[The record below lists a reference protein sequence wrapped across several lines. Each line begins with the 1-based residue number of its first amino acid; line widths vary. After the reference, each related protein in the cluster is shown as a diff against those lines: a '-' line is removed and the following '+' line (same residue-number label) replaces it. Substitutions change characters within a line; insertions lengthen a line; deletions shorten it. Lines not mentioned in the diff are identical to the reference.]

1 MTGAIRIRE
10 HGGPEVL
17 EWSTHELP
25 SPGPG
30 EVRVRHT
37 AIGVNFI
44 DVYFRTGLYPAPA
57 MPFTP
62 GMEGA
67 GTVTEVGEGVSEVAR
82 GDRVAYAATPPGAYA
97 RERLIAADR
106 LVPLPDS
113 IDESRAAAMMLKG
126 LTAQYLLRRCY
137 AVRPGETILV
147 QAAAGG
153 VGLLLCQWARHL
165 GARVLG
171 TVGSREKAELARRH
185 GCDHT
190 ILYREE
196 NLVERVAELTS
207 GKGVA
212 VVYDSVG
219 RDTFM
224 ASLDCLR
231 PLGTMVSFG
240 QSSGAIEP
248 LDVGVLARKGS
259 LYLTRPTLFTYIDK
273 RQDLLNAASE
283 LFDLVER
290 GIINIEIGQRF
301 PLRKADQAHRAL
313 EGRQTTGSTLLI
325 P

>member
-1 MTGAIRIRE
+1 MTEAIRIRE

-17 EWSTHELP
+17 EWTDHDLP

-30 EVRVRHT
+30 EVVVRHK

-44 DVYFRTGLYPAPA
+44 DVYFRTGLYQAPS

-67 GTVTEVGEGVSEVAR
+67 GTVIEIGKGVKEVAE

-97 RERLIAADR
+97 RDRLIAADR
-106 LVPLPDS
+106 LVRLPPD
-113 IDESRAAAMMLKG
+113 IDETRAAGMMLKG

-137 AVRPGETILV
+137 PVQPGETILV

-165 GARVLG
+165 GAKVLG
-171 TVGSREKAELARRH
+171 TVGSQEKAALARH
-185 GCDHT
+185 YGCDHT

-196 NLVERVAELTS
+196 DLVERVAELTS

-219 RDTFM
+219 RDTFSK
-224 ASLDCLR
+224 SLDCLG

-240 QSSGAIEP
+240 QSSGAIAP
-248 LDVGVLARKGS
+248 LDVGILAQKGS

-273 RQDLLNAASE
+273 RRDLLDSADE
-283 LFDLVER
+283 LFDLVKR
-290 GIINIEIGQRF
+290 DIINIEIGQRF
-301 PLRKADQAHRAL
+301 PLREAEQAHRAL
-313 EGRQTTGSTLLI
+313 EGRQTTGSTVLI